1 MAQDI
6 ITIDGAEGGG
16 QILRT
21 AVALSALGQRPI
33 RVVNIRGARPK
44 PGLQPQH
51 LLAVRA
57 VSDLCSADIRGAEKG
72 STEIEFHPGPLSPK
86 RDLHLDVGTAGSL
99 TLLLQSLLPCLAMA
113 GGESRLALRGG
124 TNVPFSPPVEYMD
137 QVLVPALRQMGVHV
151 TVSLKKRGFYPKGG
165 GELLVT
171 VKARPPLQPTVRME
185 RGELRGISG
194 VVYSAQLP
202 SHVADRIAKSATAR
216 FSEAGHTVSLQRDE
230 STPSI
235 GPGCGIALFAD
246 YEGGVMGADALGA
259 PKKRSEEVGR
269 EAADRLL
276 SEMATGAA
284 VDSHLAD
291 QLIIWA
297 ALAQGP
303 SRYLAPRVTDHIR
316 SAAAVTE
323 QVLGARFTISGEGPA
338 AIECEGRGH

>member
-1 MAQDI
+1 MTDI

-21 AVALSALGQRPI
+21 AVALSALGHRPI

-57 VSDLCSADIRGAEKG
+57 VADLCSAEVRGAEKG
-72 STEIEFHPGPLSPK
+72 STQIEFFPGPISP
-86 RDLHLDVGTAGSL
+86 RPEWSLDVGTAGSL
-99 TLLLQSLLPCLAMA
+99 TLLLQSLLPCIAMA

-124 TNVPFSPPVEYMD
+124 TNVPFSPPVEYMEH
-137 QVLVPALRQMGVHV
+137 VLLPALRQMGVHV

-171 VKARPPLQPTVRME
+171 VKAQPPLQPVVRME
-185 RGELRGISG
+185 RGQLRGIEG
-194 VVYSAQLP
+194 LVYSAQLP
-202 SHVADRIAKSATAR
+202 AHVADRIAKSAAAR
-216 FSEAGHTVSLQRDE
+216 LSEAGHTVSLQRDE

-235 GPGCGIALFAD
+235 GPGCGIVLFAD
-246 YEGGVMGADALGA
+246 FEGGLIGADALGE
-259 PKKRSEEVGR
+259 PKKRAEEVGR
-269 EAADRLL
+269 EAADLL
-276 SEMATGAA
+276 LREMATGAA
-284 VDSHLAD
+284 LDSHLAD

-303 SRYLAPRVTDHIR
+303 SRYLAPCVTDHIR

-323 QVLGARFTISGEGPA
+323 QVLGARFSISGESPA
-338 AIECEGRGH
+338 AIQCEGRRC